1 MKVLS
6 ESRKFSVEEL
16 AKYNGK
22 DGNPAYIVFQG
33 NVFDVSKSPMWL
45 EGDHMGAHEAGKD
58 LTSEMELA
66 PHRDETLQRVK
77 QVGVLV

>member
-1 MKVLS
+1 VKVLS

-22 DGNPAYIVFQG
+22 DGNPAYIAFQG
-33 NVFDVSKSPMWL
+33 NVFDVSESPMWL